1 MTHTKG
7 PWKFEIRDGQAMV
20 TTIRHGQAMVV
31 AGELYRVLDSRHPVG
46 LELEEVEANARLIA
60 KAPEMLDAITAYLD
74 ALESSPA
81 HILGCV
87 SCIPGERRTVDPDG
101 RTLIGVVHQ
110 PDCATLK
117 LYMALPETFQPI
129 RINQVGRGN

>member
-7 PWKFEIRDGQAMV
+7 PWKFEVRDYQAMV
-20 TTIRHGQAMVV
+20 TAIRDGQAMVV
-31 AGELYRVLDSRHPVG
+31 AGELYDDELDWVG
-46 LELEEVEANARLIA
+46 EEEIEANARLIA

-87 SCIPGERRTVDPDG
+87 SCTPGETRTVDPDG

-117 LYMALPETFQPI
+117 LYMGLPETFQPI

>member
-7 PWKFEIRDGQAMV
+7 PWKFEIRDGQAMF
-20 TTIRHGQAMVV
+20 TTIRDGQAMVV
-31 AGELYRVLDSRHPVG
+31 AGELYDEELDWVG
-46 LELEEVEANARLIA
+46 EEEIEANARLIA

-87 SCIPGERRTVDPDG
+87 SCTPGERRTVDPDG